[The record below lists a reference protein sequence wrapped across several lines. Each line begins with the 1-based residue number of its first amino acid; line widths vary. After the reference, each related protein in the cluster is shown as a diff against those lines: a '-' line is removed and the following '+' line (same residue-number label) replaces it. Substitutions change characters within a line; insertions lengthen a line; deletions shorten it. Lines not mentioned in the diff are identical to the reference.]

1 MAAPKLGNAEK
12 RSIARHMAVQA
23 MYQHQM
29 NETGFLQLLM
39 EFRPEDDVEQ
49 EDQQMNAERWAA
61 DFSYFQL
68 LLEQAIEEHD
78 SLRDTIKPLLDR
90 AWGSLDPVERSI
102 LLVCSSELKNQLEM
116 PFRVVVNE
124 AVELAKDMGA
134 EDSFKYINGVMDKL
148 SQDYRRFEVAAV
160 RESKPASSKPAAEK
174 PASKQASKPQRPA
187 RPKPGITIKPK
198 SDAKTGAGR
207 SSSKPT
213 YGAKASPVEKS
224 ESKYP
229 PRPARPAKP
238 AAKSEYGS
246 ASKAEENPKA
256 KPSLYNPKPRTDR
269 RD

>member
-29 NETGFLQLLM
+29 NETGFLQLLI
-39 EFRPEDDVEQ
+39 EFRPQDDAEEEDK
-49 EDQQMNAERWAA
+49 QMNAERWAA
-61 DFSYFQL
+61 DFDYFQL

-78 SLRDTIKPLLDR
+78 SLRETIKPLLDR

-102 LLVCSSELKNQLEM
+102 LLVCSSELKNQLEV

-160 RESKPASSKPAAEK
+160 RDSKPATPKVAVDNPESKPAG
-174 PASKQASKPQRPA
+174 KPQRPA
-187 RPKPGITIKPK
+187 RRQPGITIKPK
-198 SDAKTGAGR
+198 FDVKAESAAAEPAKKSASWPARKPENKPQNRPQSKPQNSYGRKPASTDQR
-207 SSSKPT
+207 SS
-213 YGAKASPVEKS
+213 
-224 ESKYP
+224 
-229 PRPARPAKP
+229 
-238 AAKSEYGS
+238 
-246 ASKAEENPKA
+246 EEQPKA
-256 KPSLYNPKPRTDR
+256 KPSLYNQKPRTDR